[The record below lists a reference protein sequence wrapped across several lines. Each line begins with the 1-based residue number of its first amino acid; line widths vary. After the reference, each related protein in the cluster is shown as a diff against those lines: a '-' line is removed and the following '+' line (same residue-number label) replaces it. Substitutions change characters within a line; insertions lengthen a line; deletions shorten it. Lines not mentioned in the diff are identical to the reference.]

1 MAQKCGEV
9 PKVRP
14 GGEAEVMEGATL
26 IGEKDFTLDD
36 EVDILGHL
44 ILAVDHGFESAD
56 IH

>member
-1 MAQKCGEV
+1 MPQKSGEV

-14 GGEAEVMEGATL
+14 SGEAEVVEGATL
-26 IGEKDFTLDD
+26 IGEKDLALDD
-36 EVDILGHL
+36 EVDILWHF